1 MNFRSKERVLPKA
14 FAKIEVND
22 EKSIVALYVENLK
35 NLKDGYDV
43 IALRTDYERLNLGR
57 INLNSQGKGE
67 FVLDL
72 GEDDSDIKAIALTYD
87 KYVPLIGFKGNKI
100 ENYEE
105 LIFEPEEEIEEYTE
119 SDEEEYIDRNDVY
132 EEVEYVKPDE
142 GEYEYEEVEYIYE
155 DDLDNEDDNLQIQD
169 TSEPE
174 EIQQTEEVEP
184 QDTEDIE
191 EYEYIEYEEPEY
203 EYEYEEVEYIY
214 EDDLDNEDDNL
225 QIQDTS
231 EPEEIQQTEEVEPQ
245 DTEDIEEYEY
255 IEYEEPEYEYEE
267 VEEIEETNQEE
278 NTPNQQSKPKKECAK
293 PLQMPKDE
301 RDNNIKP
308 KQQKLISKDRTQN
321 KRKNM
326 KQEQY
331 NQPKTIQKSNTDFD
345 EKLSAGK
352 LLMPRQI
359 KKGLKYFKEVKP
371 FAADYIPNTR
381 WWKIEITPTT
391 MSGYTIPYLGYVN
404 SLNYTMYSDI
414 AMNSYKYRHYLFGVQ
429 YDEYN
434 KRKNYI
440 YAIPGKKS
448 EQPDKGTTGF
458 TTYQT
463 CDNRST
469 SLGYWL
475 CFIDSKARKI
485 EK

>member
-1 MNFRSKERVLPKA
+1 MVSKRKFKRDYIILEAKDMNFRSKERVLPKA
-14 FAKIEVND
+14 FAKIEIND
-22 EKSIVALYVENLK
+22 EKSVVALYVENLK

-72 GEDDSDIKAIALTYD
+72 NEEDSDIKAIALTYE

-105 LIFEPEEEIEEYTE
+105 LIFEPEEEIIEYVE
-119 SDEEEYIDRNDVY
+119 SDEEDDRSDYEVY
-132 EEVEYVKPDE
+132 EEVEYIDPE
-142 GEYEYEEVEYIYE
+142 NGGYEYEEIEYIYE
-155 DDLDNEDDNLQIQD
+155 DDLGEDDIEENEEQDVEIEQEQQLEAEPQQIEENQQEQ
-169 TSEPE
+169 EPE
-174 EIQQTEEVEP
+174 QV
-184 QDTEDIE
+184 E
-191 EYEYIEYEEPEY
+191 EYEYIEYEEITNQEPEY
-203 EYEYEEVEYIY
+203 EYEYEEIE
-214 EDDLDNEDDNL
+214 EDGDAAAED
-225 QIQDTS
+225 I
-231 EPEEIQQTEEVEPQ
+231 PVEPGPGPV
-245 DTEDIEEYEY
+245 I
-255 IEYEEPEYEYEE
+255 
-267 VEEIEETNQEE
+267 
-278 NTPNQQSKPKKECAK
+278 KPKKECAK
-293 PLQMPKDE
+293 PLQLPKEE
-301 RDNNIKP
+301 RDNNES
-308 KQQKLISKDRTQN
+308 KQQKQNSKDKN
-321 KRKNM
+321 PAKRKNV
-326 KQEQY
+326 KQEEY
-331 NQPKTIQKSNTDFD
+331 SNPKVIQKNNIEFE
-345 EKLSAGK
+345 EKISAGK

-391 MSGYTIPYLGYVN
+391 MSGYTMPYLGYVN

-458 TTYQT
+458 TTYQA
-463 CDNRST
+463 CDNRSS
-469 SLGYWL
+469 SLGYWM